1 MKKTKRQRQ
10 RQEKQSTRPQVIS
23 HRSWS
28 KKTVRIFD
36 KQFDQFLHDE
46 LYVPTKKAWGDWEKY
61 LTVTDK
67 IQEHK
72 TE

>member
-1 MKKTKRQRQ
+1 MKKTKRQRTMK
-10 RQEKQSTRPQVIS
+10 EPQSTRPQVIS

-28 KKTVRIFD
+28 KKSVRIFD

-61 LTVTDK
+61 LTVCEK
-67 IQEHK
+67 IDDYRTQ
-72 TE
+72 